1 MESGWQPL
9 GSARHTQ
16 MKRILKV
23 DLNPCFVNKKTHR
36 YTKHIKIIV
45 SMYIYIYIY
54 ICMYIICIYVYM
66 YNCIYAT
73 PQRSTIISLLLIS
86 LVKSMMF
93 VC

>member
-23 DLNPCFVNKKTHR
+23 DLNPRFVNKKTHR

-54 ICMYIICIYVYM
+54 IYVCILYVYM
-66 YNCIYAT
+66 YICIIVYMLPPKDLPLSA
-73 PQRSTIISLLLIS
+73 
-86 LVKSMMF
+86 F
-93 VC
+93 C

>member
-23 DLNPCFVNKKTHR
+23 DLNPRFVNKKTHR

-45 SMYIYIYIY
+45 SMYIYIYTYIY
-54 ICMYIICIYVYM
+54 MYVYYMYICIYV
-66 YNCIYAT
+66 
-73 PQRSTIISLLLIS
+73 
-86 LVKSMMF
+86 
-93 VC
+93 

>member
-23 DLNPCFVNKKTHR
+23 DLNPRFVNKKTHR

-45 SMYIYIYIY
+45 CIYIHTYIYM
-54 ICMYIICIYVYM
+54 CMYIILYIYS
-66 YNCIYAT
+66 IYI
-73 PQRSTIISLLLIS
+73 PQMA
-86 LVKSMMF
+86 V
-93 VC
+93 